1 MKRSLP
7 NHPALGALRAAAC
20 AGLCALLST
29 GSWALS
35 EAGSSASSAGSAASN
50 SIGASS
56 TSLTTSSNSSSNDR
70 KVAAGDYTVVSV
82 APADDAAHEP
92 ATFARL
98 TLRPQRADAAKVVLR
113 LPIQTVTQAGLA
125 AGATVTI
132 RERAYGLEF
141 AAGAQRQAFF
151 LVLDDDWYR
160 ELASTA
166 VVL

>member
-1 MKRSLP
+1 MKTLSRLV
-7 NHPALGALRAAAC
+7 RAAAW
-20 AGLCALLST
+20 AGLCMLST

-82 APADDAAHEP
+82 APADDAAHDP

-98 TLRPQRADAAKVVLR
+98 TLRAQRADAAEVVLR
-113 LPIQTVTQAGLA
+113 LPMQTVTQAGLA

-141 AAGAQRQAFF
+141 AAGAQRQAFY